1 VSVALEAVGSALV
14 GLVELPFRDGYVPS
28 IVVVS
33 LYVSLVAVSLSTLV
47 SVPVAVTMG
56 FLEFPGKSLV
66 KSVINTGMGF
76 PSVVVGLVVLFAVS
90 NQGPL
95 GSFELI
101 FTREA
106 MILSQFVL
114 ATPPITAISLAAI
127 TGVDDGV
134 REAASALG
142 GTRIDVALVVLKEAR
157 YGIATAILAGFG
169 RAISEVGSVLIVGGN
184 ITSADGIS
192 KTRTLTTAIQLEA
205 RQGRYETAMILGA
218 VLVVLVLTVN
228 TIVVRLSD
236 NLRVTDVTHAYDAE
250 PVLTDV
256 SLAVDPGEVLALIG
270 PSGVGKTTLLR
281 ILGLSLEPTAG
292 TVAFDETD
300 VWAAD
305 TARRRALRRRTGT
318 VFQAASLF
326 DASVARNVEYG
337 LRVRRPWRERIR
349 SGIRGLVGGEDAPA
363 SVRDA
368 LDVVGLPDAASR
380 SADSLSG
387 GEAQRVSFA
396 RALAYDP
403 DLLLLDEPTSDLD
416 PRNTA
421 VVEDAVE
428 RARARDIGVV
438 VATHDMNQAERIAD
452 RVAVLLGDGVTEVG
466 LTEAVFD
473 DPRDDRTRQFIAGEL
488 VY

>member
-1 VSVALEAVGSALV
+1 MALEAVGSALV

-33 LYVSLVAVSLSTLV
+33 LYVSLVAVGLSTLV

-76 PSVVVGLVVLFAVS
+76 PSVVVGLVVLFVVS

-95 GSFELI
+95 GSLELI

-106 MILSQFVL
+106 MIMSQFVL

-127 TGVDDGV
+127 TGVDDRV
-134 REAASALG
+134 RDAARALG

-236 NLRVTDVTHAYDAE
+236 N
-250 PVLTDV
+250 
-256 SLAVDPGEVLALIG
+256 
-270 PSGVGKTTLLR
+270 
-281 ILGLSLEPTAG
+281 
-292 TVAFDETD
+292 
-300 VWAAD
+300 
-305 TARRRALRRRTGT
+305 
-318 VFQAASLF
+318 
-326 DASVARNVEYG
+326 
-337 LRVRRPWRERIR
+337 
-349 SGIRGLVGGEDAPA
+349 
-363 SVRDA
+363 
-368 LDVVGLPDAASR
+368 
-380 SADSLSG
+380 
-387 GEAQRVSFA
+387 
-396 RALAYDP
+396 
-403 DLLLLDEPTSDLD
+403 
-416 PRNTA
+416 
-421 VVEDAVE
+421 
-428 RARARDIGVV
+428 
-438 VATHDMNQAERIAD
+438 
-452 RVAVLLGDGVTEVG
+452 GVT
-466 LTEAVFD
+466 
-473 DPRDDRTRQFIAGEL
+473 R
-488 VY
+488 